1 MLYYTG
7 SGDELVIP
15 SGVCVRAEPEL
26 AHRLMQHHHRCR
38 MDLCVWKWVAYG
50 TLVHLG
56 RIVPP
61 EFSPRQRAHAR
72 GIEFPCAETDHAPG
86 EPPEPQTFRQVLD
99 TLDKLVADMRAGG
112 QGCAR

>member
-7 SGDELVIP
+7 SGDDLVIS
-15 SGVCVRAEPEL
+15 SGVCDHAELEL
-26 AHRLMQHHHRCR
+26 AHGLMQQHHMCR
-38 MDLCVWKWVAYG
+38 MDRCAWKWVAYG
-50 TLVHLG
+50 TLVHHG

-72 GIEFPCAETDHAPG
+72 GIEFPVACPAEPADY
-86 EPPEPQTFRQVLD
+86 PEPQTFRQVLD

-112 QGCAR
+112 RG